1 MGSSTAEESS
11 IPPESGPAAT
21 PAATPAPA
29 KAPDS
34 VPLRR
39 HRPLLLLV
47 TEQMTSS
54 VGRQVTALALP
65 LLAIAHLHAGPLG
78 ASALMAM
85 TYLPGVL
92 LSPLI
97 GVAVD
102 RARLRRMLVAVSWLQ
117 VPAIGSVPL
126 AAALDGLTW
135 PHLFAAA
142 AASGALNSAQGVA
155 LQSCLP
161 RVVPPDRL
169 LPANSS
175 LTGARTIGLIGGPAL
190 GGILIGL
197 IDPAPAL
204 LVECAAYLVGG
215 ALFLALPAALN
226 RSAQEAGSGARSR
239 LDALREGLAVI
250 RRETLLRRQALAA
263 AGLNLG
269 GGAGGGLFVL
279 YADRELQLP
288 PWQLGTVY
296 AAYAVGMGTGVL
308 VATSVTRAL
317 GMARAIRLC
326 AVGAGA
332 ALFLIPAASL
342 GLSFAVLVLYQL
354 LFGLMATIWSIAMTT
369 GRQLVTPAH
378 LLGRVN
384 AFLQAVLTATL
395 PVGAFLGG
403 WLASRVGIVP
413 VLVGAAA
420 VALAGASSLWFP
432 RDMLAEI
439 ERAAERKSVP
449 ETP

>member
-11 IPPESGPAAT
+11 VPAEPGPPT
-21 PAATPAPA
+21 PATQAPAPD
-29 KAPDS
+29 P

-39 HRPLLLLV
+39 NRPLLLLV
-47 TEQMTSS
+47 AEQTSSS

-65 LLAIAHLHAGPLG
+65 LLAIAHLRAGPLG
-78 ASALMAM
+78 ASALLAM

-92 LSPLI
+92 LSPLV

-102 RARLRRMLVAVSWLQ
+102 RARLRRMLVAVAWLQ
-117 VPAIGSVPL
+117 VPAVGSVPL
-126 AAALDGLTW
+126 AAALDALTW

-142 AASGALNSAQGVA
+142 AASGALGSAQGVA

-161 RVVPPDRL
+161 RVVPPERL

-175 LTGARTIGLIGGPAL
+175 LTGARTVGLIGGPAL
-190 GGILIGL
+190 GGLLIGL
-197 IDPAPAL
+197 VGPAPAL

-226 RSAQEAGSGARSR
+226 RPAQEPGRGARPR
-239 LDALREGLAVI
+239 LEALREGLAVI

-279 YADRELQLP
+279 YADRELRLP

-296 AAYAVGMGTGVL
+296 AAYAVGTGAGVL
-308 VATSVTRAL
+308 AATAVTRAL
-317 GMARAIRLC
+317 GMGRTIRLC

-342 GLSFAVLVLYQL
+342 GLSFPVLVLYQL
-354 LFGLMATIWSIAMTT
+354 LFGPLATVWSIAMTT

-395 PVGAFLGG
+395 PVGAVLGG

-432 RDMLAEI
+432 RDVLAGI
-439 ERAAERKSVP
+439 ERAARQR
-449 ETP
+449 TA

>member
-1 MGSSTAEESS
+1 MGSSPTTEPSV
-11 IPPESGPAAT
+11 PPESGP
-21 PAATPAPA
+21 PAPP
-29 KAPDS
+29 PDGRP

-39 HRPLLLLV
+39 HRPLLLLL
-47 TEQMTSS
+47 TEQLTSS

-65 LLAIAHLHAGPLG
+65 LLAIAHLSAGPLG

-102 RARLRRMLVAVSWLQ
+102 RARLRRLLVSVTWAQ
-117 VPAIGSVPL
+117 VPVIGSVPL

-135 PHLFAAA
+135 PHLLAAA
-142 AASGALNSAQGVA
+142 AVSGALNSTQSVA

-161 RVVPPDRL
+161 RVVPSERL

-175 LTGARTIGLIGGPAL
+175 LTGARTVGLIGGPAL
-190 GGILIGL
+190 GGILIG
-197 IDPAPAL
+197 IVDPAPAL
-204 LVECAAYLVGG
+204 LVECAAYVIGG
-215 ALFLALPAALN
+215 ALFLALPTALN
-226 RSAQEAGSGARSR
+226 RSVNDADANAKSR
-239 LDALREGLAVI
+239 IDALKEGLAVI

-269 GGAGGGLFVL
+269 GGAGSGLFIL
-279 YADRELQLP
+279 YADQELGLP

-308 VATSVTRAL
+308 VATAATRAL
-317 GMARAIRLC
+317 GMARTIQVC
-326 AVGAGA
+326 ALGAGA

-342 GLSFAVLVLYQL
+342 GPAFPVLVLYEL
-354 LFGLMATIWSIAMTT
+354 LFGLLATVWSIAMTT
-369 GRQLVTPAH
+369 GRQLITPAH

-384 AFLQAVLTATL
+384 SFLQAVLTATL
-395 PVGAFLGG
+395 PLGAFAGG

-413 VLVGAAA
+413 VLIGAAA

-432 RDMLAEI
+432 RDLLADV
-439 ERAAERKSVP
+439 ERAAQKS
-449 ETP
+449 

>member
-1 MGSSTAEESS
+1 MRSPAAEESS
-11 IPPESGPAAT
+11 A
-21 PAATPAPA
+21 PAP
-29 KAPDS
+29 
-34 VPLRR
+34 RR
-39 HRPLLLLV
+39 GRPLLLLI
-47 TEQMTSS
+47 TEQLTGS

-65 LLAIAHLHAGPLG
+65 LLAIVHLRAGPLG

-85 TYLPGVL
+85 SYLPGVL

-102 RARLRRMLVAVSWLQ
+102 RARLRRMLVSVSWLQ

-126 AAALDGLTW
+126 AAALGGLTW

-142 AASGALNSAQGVA
+142 AASGALSSVQGVA
-155 LQSCLP
+155 AQSCLP
-161 RVVPPDRL
+161 RVVPPERL

-190 GGILIGL
+190 GGLL
-197 IDPAPAL
+197 VSLVDPAPAL

-215 ALFLALPAALN
+215 ALFLALPASLN
-226 RSAQEAGSGARSR
+226 HSPHGAGGGARSR
-239 LDALREGLAVI
+239 VEALKEGLAVI

-269 GGAGGGLFVL
+269 GGAGAGLFVL
-279 YADRELQLP
+279 YAERELALP
-288 PWQLGTVY
+288 PWQLGAVY
-296 AAYAVGMGTGVL
+296 AGYAVGMGTGVL

-317 GMARAIRLC
+317 GMARAIRWC

-332 ALFLIPAASL
+332 ALFLIPTASL
-342 GLSFAVLVLYQL
+342 GLSFPVLVLYQL
-354 LFGLMATIWSIAMTT
+354 LFGLLATVWSIAMTT

-395 PVGAFLGG
+395 PVGAFVGG
-403 WLASRVGIVP
+403 WLAARVGIVP
-413 VLVGAAA
+413 VLTGAAA

-432 RDMLAEI
+432 RDMLARV
-439 ERAAERKSVP
+439 ERAAA
-449 ETP
+449 

>member
-11 IPPESGPAAT
+11 VPAESGP
-21 PAATPAPA
+21 PATPAPA
-29 KAPDS
+29 TTSGQVPPPAPVPES

-78 ASALMAM
+78 SSALMAM

-117 VPAIGSVPL
+117 VPAVGSVPL

-142 AASGALNSAQGVA
+142 AASGALGSSQSIA

-161 RVVPPDRL
+161 RVVPTGRL

-175 LTGARTIGLIGGPAL
+175 LTGARTVGLIGGPAL
-190 GGILIGL
+190 GGILIGVV
-197 IDPAPAL
+197 DPAPAL

-226 RSAQEAGSGARSR
+226 RPAQEPGGGARSR
-239 LDALREGLAVI
+239 VEALREGLAVI

-279 YADRELQLP
+279 YADRELHLL
-288 PWQLGTVY
+288 PWQLGAVY
-296 AAYAVGMGTGVL
+296 AGYAVGMGTGVL

-326 AVGAGA
+326 AVSAGA

-342 GLSFAVLVLYQL
+342 GAAFPVLVLYQL
-354 LFGLMATIWSIAMTT
+354 LFGLLATVWSIAMTT

-395 PVGAFLGG
+395 PVGAFVGG

-432 RDMLAEI
+432 RDMLAGI
-439 ERAAERKSVP
+439 ERAAQPS
-449 ETP
+449 

>member
-11 IPPESGPAAT
+11 VPAESGPPAT
-21 PAATPAPA
+21 PPPAPE
-29 KAPDS
+29 S

-102 RARLRRMLVAVSWLQ
+102 RARLRRMLVSLSWLQ

-142 AASGALNSAQGVA
+142 AASGALNSAQSVA

-161 RVVPPDRL
+161 RVVPAERL

-190 GGILIGL
+190 GGLLISV

-215 ALFLALPAALN
+215 ALFLALPTSLN
-226 RSAQEAGSGARSR
+226 RPANAASGARSR
-239 LDALREGLAVI
+239 LEALREGLAVI

-288 PWQLGTVY
+288 PWQLGAVY
-296 AAYAVGMGTGVL
+296 AAYAVGMGSGVL
-308 VATSVTRAL
+308 AATSVTRSL

-342 GLSFAVLVLYQL
+342 GLPFPVLVLYQL
-354 LFGLMATIWSIAMTT
+354 LFGLLATVWSIAMTT

-395 PVGAFLGG
+395 PVGAFVGG

-439 ERAAERKSVP
+439 ERAAERKKA
-449 ETP
+449 

>member
-1 MGSSTAEESS
+1 
-11 IPPESGPAAT
+11 
-21 PAATPAPA
+21 
-29 KAPDS
+29 
-34 VPLRR
+34 VLLRR

-47 TEQMTSS
+47 IEQMTSS

-65 LLAIAHLHAGPLG
+65 LLAIAHLGAGPLG
-78 ASALMAM
+78 ASGLMAM

-102 RARLRRMLVAVSWLQ
+102 RARLRSLLVVVSWIQ

-126 AAALDGLTW
+126 AAALDHLTW

-142 AASGALNSAQGVA
+142 ALSGALSSTQSVT

-161 RVVPPDRL
+161 RVVPAESL

-175 LTGARTIGLIGGPAL
+175 LTGARTVGLIGGPAL

-197 IDPAPAL
+197 VDPATAL
-204 LVECAAYLVGG
+204 LVECAAYVIGG
-215 ALFLALPAALN
+215 ALFLALPASLN
-226 RSAQEAGSGARSR
+226 QSANDAGTGAKSR
-239 LDALREGLAVI
+239 IDALREGLAVI

-269 GGAGGGLFVL
+269 GGAGAGLFIL
-279 YADRELQLP
+279 YADKELELP

-296 AAYAVGMGTGVL
+296 AAYAVGMGTGVF
-308 VATSVTRAL
+308 VATRVTRAL
-317 GMARAIRLC
+317 GMARAIRVC

-342 GLSFAVLVLYQL
+342 GLAYPVLVLYEL
-354 LFGLMATIWSIAMTT
+354 LFGLLATVWSIAMTT
-369 GRQLVTPAH
+369 GRQLVTPAN

-395 PVGAFLGG
+395 PVGSFVGG
-403 WLASRVGIVP
+403 WLASRIGIVP
-413 VLVGAAA
+413 VLVGAAT

-432 RDMLAEI
+432 RDMLAQVERAEA
-439 ERAAERKSVP
+439 ERAAQKS
-449 ETP
+449 

>member
-1 MGSSTAEESS
+1 MQANSSLRNLPLALSS
-11 IPPESGPAAT
+11 
-21 PAATPAPA
+21 
-29 KAPDS
+29 
-34 VPLRR
+34 PLRR
-39 HRPLLLLV
+39 PRPLPLLV
-47 TEQMTSS
+47 TEQLTSS

-65 LLAIAHLHAGPLG
+65 LLAIVHLGAGPLG

-102 RARLRRMLVAVSWLQ
+102 RARPRRLLVTVSWLQ

-126 AAALDGLTW
+126 AAALGGPTW

-142 AASGALNSAQGVA
+142 ALSGALSSAQSVA
-155 LQSCLP
+155 SQSCLP
-161 RVVPPDRL
+161 RAVPAERL

-175 LTGARTIGLIGGPAL
+175 LTGARTVGLISGPAL
-190 GGILIGL
+190 GGILIGVV
-197 IDPAPAL
+197 DPAPAL
-204 LVECAAYLVGG
+204 LVECAAYAVGG
-215 ALFLALPAALN
+215 ALFLALPASLN
-226 RSAQEAGSGARSR
+226 RTAEGAGAGARSR
-239 LDALREGLAVI
+239 IEALREGLAVI

-269 GGAGGGLFVL
+269 GGAGSSLFVL
-279 YADRELQLP
+279 YADRELGLP
-288 PWQLGTVY
+288 SWQLGTVY
-296 AAYAVGMGTGVL
+296 AAYAVGMGAGVL
-308 VATSVTRAL
+308 AATSVTRAL
-317 GMARAIRLC
+317 GMARAIRVC

-342 GLSFAVLVLYQL
+342 GPAFPVLVLYQV
-354 LFGLMATIWSIAMTT
+354 LFGLLATVWSIAMTT

-384 AFLQAVLTATL
+384 AFLQAVLTATV
-395 PVGAFLGG
+395 PVGAFVGG

-413 VLVGAAA
+413 VLTGAAA

-432 RDMLAEI
+432 RDMLAGV
-439 ERAAERKSVP
+439 ERAARAS
-449 ETP
+449 